1 MSVLRKNVADLSEKN
16 KKAVQVLAYLN
27 GKKFKTYLYTLDRI
41 RKDLTWKLYHA
52 FKVFSSTHGKDFFIM
67 TEYFTDNEIKETL
80 LDNLD
85 GYKGI
90 EDYYFDNVF
99 DDLFNT
105 GEYFIGYQVAAD
117 ALEKYGIFKAIE
129 EVQNFD
135 CETWG
140 HWYTDASNPEALA
153 NTLEYIHANEYMQD
167 MLDRAGLELDD
178 ETTPENVN
186 KLIKT
191 LKEY

>member
-1 MSVLRKNVADLSEKN
+1 MSVLRKNVADLSKIN

-27 GKKFKTYLYTLDRI
+27 GKKIKTYLYTLDRI